1 MHIAHENIGL
11 RVSAAP
17 GDAEVP
23 PSRPRRIVG
32 RRGHRLV
39 FLDIDEVWAIE
50 AQDRLTFVHA
60 VWGRFDLDVSL
71 AAIQLS
77 FARDLVRVHRNWLV
91 NMAWVKEL
99 ESRGGESQL
108 FIGTGVSGKSDGL
121 HVPVARERAAGVRA
135 TLLEGTAGLR
145 RKADG
150 VTPPGDSRR
159 TVT

>member
-1 MHIAHENIGL
+1 MRTGSLPSKVDLPGHASTSSRCTSGRTARYVICIPSPMHIAHENIGL

-71 AAIQLS
+71 AAIQL
-77 FARDLVRVHRNWLV
+77 
-91 NMAWVKEL
+91 
-99 ESRGGESQL
+99 
-108 FIGTGVSGKSDGL
+108 
-121 HVPVARERAAGVRA
+121 
-135 TLLEGTAGLR
+135 
-145 RKADG
+145 
-150 VTPPGDSRR
+150 
-159 TVT
+159 